1 MDTVLWL
8 SEWKKVKTRGVATVA
23 MTSVDNEYS
32 PYFAAKNV
40 SDLINL
46 QVHMPFNPGIHW
58 VGVKASA
65 YRIHA

>member
-46 QVHMPFNPGIHW
+46 QVHMPFNPGIH
-58 VGVKASA
+58 
-65 YRIHA
+65 